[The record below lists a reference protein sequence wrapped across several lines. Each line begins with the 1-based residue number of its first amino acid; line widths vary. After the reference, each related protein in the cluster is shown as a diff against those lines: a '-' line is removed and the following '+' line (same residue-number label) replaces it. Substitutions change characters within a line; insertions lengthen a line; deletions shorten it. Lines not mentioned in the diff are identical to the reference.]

1 MDHLEGV
8 LFVDHLSRLK
18 RAMALKRLAK
28 AKRLQQA
35 G

>member
-18 RAMALKRLAK
+18 RTIALRKLAK
-28 AKRLQQA
+28 AQRLKQA